1 VKNIVTWLSKQIV
14 IKNNKKPSVM
24 RWKGRR
30 QSTNVEDMRTT
41 GRRSVGLKGGL
52 IGTLILAAIVYFIG
66 GDPLSVINF
75 GEVTNPAETGQEV
88 PLSAEEQEM
97 GEFVSVVLADI
108 EDVWHKLFKEMG
120 MAYREPKLVLFRG
133 SIQSAC
139 GFAQD
144 ATGPFYCP
152 GDEKVYIDL
161 EFLEKLQTKLGAQGD
176 FAVAYILAHEVGH
189 HVQNLIGTMDKL
201 TSVRSSGA
209 SQAAINQMTV
219 KLELQA
225 DFLAGVWVHHGQK
238 MFGFLEEGDLEEA
251 LNAASAVGDDQI
263 QMNTRGYVT
272 PDSFQHG
279 TSSQRKNWLAKGVQT
294 GDIRQG
300 DTFSARRL

>member
-1 VKNIVTWLSKQIV
+1 
-14 IKNNKKPSVM
+14 M

-30 QSTNVEDMRTT
+30 QSDNVEDMRTQ

-66 GDPLSVINF
+66 GDPFSVINLGDLPSSADT
-75 GEVTNPAETGQEV
+75 GEEI

-97 GEFVSVVLADI
+97 GEFVSVILADI
-108 EDVWHKLFKEMG
+108 EDVWHKLFVEMG
-120 MAYREPKLVLFRG
+120 ATYREPKLVLFRG
-133 SIQSAC
+133 SVSSAC
-139 GFAQD
+139 GYAQD

-161 EFLEKLQTKLGAQGD
+161 EFLEKLQEKLGAQGD

-189 HVQNLIGTMDKL
+189 HVQNLLGIMDQL
-201 TSVRSSGA
+201 NDQRTSGA
-209 SQAAINQMTV
+209 SQTAINQMTV

-238 MFGFLEEGDLEEA
+238 MFNFLEEGDLDEA
-251 LNAASAVGDDQI
+251 LNAAAAVGDDQI
-263 QMNTRGYVT
+263 QMNSRGYVT

-279 TSSQRKNWLAKGVQT
+279 TSEQRKSWLAKGIKT
-294 GDIRQG
+294 GDIQQG
-300 DTFSARRL
+300 DTFNARRL